1 MFYKVLNIR
10 DLSPST
16 YILRLER
23 KKLNFKPG
31 QCFNLGLKGSGINRE
46 YSIYSGVDDSY
57 LEFLIKEVKRG
68 SVSPAL
74 RKVKPGDEVAL
85 HGPYGAFTISS
96 DKAKKT
102 LFTFIA
108 TGTGIAPF
116 HSFVRTYPDLDYR
129 IINGVRTAEER
140 YEYNDYDRKRLTT
153 CVTRDDCWS
162 GFKGRV
168 TDYLQQHY
176 IDPTQIYFLCGNQG
190 MIQKGYDLLR
200 VKGVSGD
207 QIFTEAFF

>member
-23 KKLNFKPG
+23 KELNFKPG

-74 RKVKPGDEVAL
+74 RKVKSGDEVAL

-200 VKGVSGD
+200 IKGVSGD

>member
-74 RKVKPGDEVAL
+74 RKVKSGDEVAL

-153 CVTRDDCWS
+153 CVTRDDCWR

-168 TDYLQQHY
+168 TDYLQPHY

-200 VKGVSGD
+200 IKGVSGD

>member
-74 RKVKPGDEVAL
+74 RKVKSGDEVAL

-96 DKAKKT
+96 NKAKKT

-153 CVTRDDCWS
+153 CITRDDCWS

-200 VKGVSGD
+200 IKGVSGD

>member
-74 RKVKPGDEVAL
+74 RKVKSGDEVAL

-96 DKAKKT
+96 NKAKKT

-200 VKGVSGD
+200 IKGVSGD

>member
-23 KKLNFKPG
+23 KKLDFKPG

-168 TDYLQQHY
+168 TDYLQQYY

-200 VKGVSGD
+200 IKGVSGD

>member
-10 DLSPST
+10 NLSPST
-16 YILRLER
+16 FILRLER

-200 VKGVSGD
+200 IKGVSGD

>member
-23 KKLNFKPG
+23 KELNFKPG

-74 RKVKPGDEVAL
+74 RKVKSGDEVAL

>member
-23 KKLNFKPG
+23 KKLDFKPG

-168 TDYLQQHY
+168 TDYLQQNY

-200 VKGVSGD
+200 IKGVSGD
-207 QIFTEAFF
+207 HIFTEAFF

>member
-23 KKLNFKPG
+23 KKLDFKPG

-85 HGPYGAFTISS
+85 HGPYGAFIISS
-96 DKAKKT
+96 DRAKKT
-102 LFTFIA
+102 LFT
-108 TGTGIAPF
+108 
-116 HSFVRTYPDLDYR
+116 L
-129 IINGVRTAEER
+129 NGLPAWEVKKFT
-140 YEYNDYDRKRLTT
+140 
-153 CVTRDDCWS
+153 S
-162 GFKGRV
+162 GKIV
-168 TDYLQQHY
+168 
-176 IDPTQIYFLCGNQG
+176 I
-190 MIQKGYDLLR
+190 
-200 VKGVSGD
+200 
-207 QIFTEAFF
+207 

>member
-23 KKLNFKPG
+23 KKLDFKPG

-74 RKVKPGDEVAL
+74 RKVKSGDEVAL

-200 VKGVSGD
+200 IKGVSGD

>member
-85 HGPYGAFTISS
+85 HGPYGAFTINS

-200 VKGVSGD
+200 IKGVSGD

>member
-23 KKLNFKPG
+23 KKLDFKPG

-74 RKVKPGDEVAL
+74 RKVKSGDEVAL

-153 CVTRDDCWS
+153 CITRDDCWS

-200 VKGVSGD
+200 IKGVSGD

>member
-23 KKLNFKPG
+23 KKLDFKPG

-85 HGPYGAFTISS
+85 HGPYGAFIISS
-96 DKAKKT
+96 YRAKKT

-129 IINGVRTAEER
+129 IINGIRTAEER
-140 YEYNDYDRKRLTT
+140 YDYNDYDRKRLTT

-168 TDYLQQHY
+168 TDYLQQNY

-200 VKGVSGD
+200 IKGVSGD
-207 QIFTEAFF
+207 HIFTEAFF

>member
-74 RKVKPGDEVAL
+74 RKVKSGDEVAL

-153 CVTRDDCWS
+153 CITRDDCWS

-200 VKGVSGD
+200 IKGVSGD

>member
-190 MIQKGYDLLR
+190 MIQKSYDLLR
-200 VKGVSGD
+200 IKGVSGD

>member
-23 KKLNFKPG
+23 RKLDFKPG

-85 HGPYGAFTISS
+85 HGPYGAFIISS
-96 DKAKKT
+96 DRAKKT

-129 IINGVRTAEER
+129 IINGIRTAKER
-140 YEYNDYDRKRLTT
+140 YDYNDYDSKRLTT

-168 TDYLQQHY
+168 TDYLQQNY

-190 MIQKGYDLLR
+190 MILKGYDLLR
-200 VKGVSGD
+200 IKGVSGD
-207 QIFTEAFF
+207 HIFTEAFF

>member
-1 MFYKVLNIR
+1 M
-10 DLSPST
+10 
-16 YILRLER
+16 
-23 KKLNFKPG
+23 G
-31 QCFNLGLKGSGINRE
+31 
-46 YSIYSGVDDSY
+46 
-57 LEFLIKEVKRG
+57 
-68 SVSPAL
+68 
-74 RKVKPGDEVAL
+74 
-85 HGPYGAFTISS
+85 TI
-96 DKAKKT
+96 
-102 LFTFIA
+102 
-108 TGTGIAPF
+108 
-116 HSFVRTYPDLDYR
+116 H

-200 VKGVSGD
+200 IKGVSGD

>member
-74 RKVKPGDEVAL
+74 RKVKSGDEVTL

-200 VKGVSGD
+200 IKGVSGD

>member
-140 YEYNDYDRKRLTT
+140 YEYNDYDPKRLTT

-168 TDYLQQHY
+168 TDYLQQYY

-200 VKGVSGD
+200 IKGVSGD

>member
-23 KKLNFKPG
+23 KKLDFKPG

-85 HGPYGAFTISS
+85 HGPYGAFIISS
-96 DKAKKT
+96 DRAKKT

-129 IINGVRTAEER
+129 IINGIRTAKER
-140 YEYNDYDRKRLTT
+140 YDYNDYDSKRLTT

-168 TDYLQQHY
+168 TDYLQQNY
-176 IDPTQIYFLCGNQG
+176 IDLTHIYFLCGNQG
-190 MIQKGYDLLR
+190 MIQKSYDLLR
-200 VKGVSGD
+200 LKGVSGNH
-207 QIFTEAFF
+207 IFTEAFF

>member
-31 QCFNLGLKGSGINRE
+31 QCFNLGLKGGGINRE

-85 HGPYGAFTISS
+85 HGPYGAFIISS
-96 DKAKKT
+96 DRAKKT

-129 IINGVRTAEER
+129 IINGIRTAKER
-140 YEYNDYDRKRLTT
+140 YDYNDYDRKRLTT
-153 CVTRDDCWS
+153 CITRDDYWS

-168 TDYLQQHY
+168 TDYIQKNY
-176 IDPTQIYFLCGNQG
+176 IDPTHIYFLCGNQG
-190 MIQKGYDLLR
+190 MIQEAYDLLR
-200 VKGVSGD
+200 LKGVSGD
-207 QIFTEAFF
+207 HIFTEAFF

>member
-23 KKLNFKPG
+23 KKLDFKPG

-46 YSIYSGVDDSY
+46 YSIYSGVEDSY

-74 RKVKPGDEVAL
+74 RKAKPGDEVAL
-85 HGPYGAFTISS
+85 HGPYGAFIISS
-96 DKAKKT
+96 DRAKKT

-129 IINGVRTAEER
+129 IINGIRTAKER
-140 YEYNDYDRKRLTT
+140 YDYNDYDRKRLTT

-168 TDYLQQHY
+168 TDYLQQNY

-200 VKGVSGD
+200 IKGVSGD
-207 QIFTEAFF
+207 HIFTEAFF

>member
-74 RKVKPGDEVAL
+74 RKVKSGDEVAL

-200 VKGVSGD
+200 IKGVSGD

>member
-74 RKVKPGDEVAL
+74 RKVKPGDEVTL

-200 VKGVSGD
+200 IKGVSGD

>member
-10 DLSPST
+10 DLSPSA

-23 KKLNFKPG
+23 KKINFKPG

-85 HGPYGAFTISS
+85 HGPYGAFIISS
-96 DKAKKT
+96 DRAKKT

-129 IINGVRTAEER
+129 IINGIRTAKER
-140 YEYNDYDRKRLTT
+140 YDYSDYDSKRLTT

-168 TDYLQQHY
+168 TDYLQQNY

-200 VKGVSGD
+200 IKGVSGD
-207 QIFTEAFF
+207 HIFTEAFF

>member
-46 YSIYSGVDDSY
+46 YSIYSGVDDFY

-74 RKVKPGDEVAL
+74 RKVKSGDEVAL

-96 DKAKKT
+96 NKAKKT

-200 VKGVSGD
+200 IKGVSGD

>member
-200 VKGVSGD
+200 IKGVSGD

>member
-74 RKVKPGDEVAL
+74 RKVKPGDEVTL

-153 CVTRDDCWS
+153 CITRDDCWS

-200 VKGVSGD
+200 IKGVSGD

>member
-23 KKLNFKPG
+23 KKLDFKPG

-57 LEFLIKEVKRG
+57 LEFLIKEVKCG

-85 HGPYGAFTISS
+85 HGPYGAFIISS
-96 DKAKKT
+96 DRAKKT

-129 IINGVRTAEER
+129 IINGIRTAKER
-140 YEYNDYDRKRLTT
+140 YDYNDYDRKRLTT

-168 TDYLQQHY
+168 TDYLQQNY

-200 VKGVSGD
+200 IKGVSGD
-207 QIFTEAFF
+207 HIFTEAFF

>member
-23 KKLNFKPG
+23 KELNFKPG

-74 RKVKPGDEVAL
+74 RKVKSGDEVAL

-96 DKAKKT
+96 NKAKKT

-200 VKGVSGD
+200 IKGVSGD

>member
-74 RKVKPGDEVAL
+74 RKVKPGDEVTL

>member
-168 TDYLQQHY
+168 TDYLQQYY

-200 VKGVSGD
+200 IKGVSGD

>member
-23 KKLNFKPG
+23 KELNFKPG

-74 RKVKPGDEVAL
+74 RKVKPGDEVTL

-200 VKGVSGD
+200 IKGVSGD

>member
-23 KKLNFKPG
+23 KKLDFKPG

-46 YSIYSGVDDSY
+46 YSIYSGAEDSY

-85 HGPYGAFTISS
+85 HGPYGAFIISS
-96 DKAKKT
+96 DRAKKT

-129 IINGVRTAEER
+129 NINGIRTAKER
-140 YEYNDYDRKRLTT
+140 YDYYDYDRKRLTT

-168 TDYLQQHY
+168 TDYLQQNY

-200 VKGVSGD
+200 IKGVSGD
-207 QIFTEAFF
+207 HIFTEAFF

>member
-23 KKLNFKPG
+23 KKLDFKPG

-85 HGPYGAFTISS
+85 HGPYGAFIISS
-96 DKAKKT
+96 DRAKKT

-129 IINGVRTAEER
+129 IINGIRTAKER
-140 YEYNDYDRKRLTT
+140 YDYNDYDRKRLTT

-168 TDYLQQHY
+168 TDYLQQNY

-200 VKGVSGD
+200 IKGVSGN